1 MGDATAERL
10 RRGGYTRESARF
22 TSRDGVILAAD
33 LFLPAGASRASFDDD
48 GDGASGSRVGDGDDA
63 PGPRTIVADPAF
75 RDGAPHAM
83 VTCHAH
89 PKFGGHPDMMHRLC
103 AHVASSGCA
112 VVNLHLRGAGAS
124 GGRGSWQGT
133 GGEVDDARAAI
144 DFAIRKLRA
153 RTVHL
158 MGYSFGATV
167 LGAAIDHA
175 PQVATY
181 AAIAYPLG
189 TYHAWSKGLFGF
201 GAKLLMRAHCA
212 PLRASATPKL
222 FVVGTRDCFTKASTL
237 ERFARGCAGG
247 ADANAFVEFEGAD
260 HFGFVASPWS
270 GRVCD
275 AVRGFIADAR
285 SRSRHPVRDGGAGPV
300 G

>member
-1 MGDATAERL
+1 MGDASAERL

-22 TSRDGVILAAD
+22 TSRDGVVLVAD
-33 LFLPAGASRASFDDD
+33 LFLPAGASRASFDD
-48 GDGASGSRVGDGDDA
+48 GRRASGSRDGDA

-89 PKFGGHPDMMHRLC
+89 PKFGGSPDMMHRLC

-112 VVNLHLRGAGAS
+112 VVNLHLRGAGSS

-144 DFAIRKLRA
+144 DFAIARLRA
-153 RTVHL
+153 KTVHL

-167 LGAAIDHA
+167 LGAVIDHA

-189 TYHAWSKGLFGF
+189 THPRVEQ
-201 GAKLLMRAHCA
+201 RA
-212 PLRASATPKL
+212 LRLRRQAADARALRSAARQRHPKL
-222 FVVGTRDCFTKASTL
+222 FVIGTRDCFTKRSTL
-237 ERFARGCAGG
+237 ERFARGCAG
-247 ADANAFVEFEGAD
+247 DANEFVEFEGAD

-275 AVRGFIADAR
+275 TVRGFIADAR
-285 SRSRHPVRDGGAGPV
+285 SRASSSCDGGAGPV

>member
-1 MGDATAERL
+1 MGDASAERL

-22 TSRDGVILAAD
+22 TSRDGVVLVAD

-48 GDGASGSRVGDGDDA
+48 DGASGSRDGDDA

-89 PKFGGHPDMMHRLC
+89 PKFGGSPDMMHRLC

-112 VVNLHLRGAGAS
+112 VVNLHLRGAGSS

-144 DFAIRKLRA
+144 DFAIARLRA
-153 RTVHL
+153 ETVHL

-167 LGAAIDHA
+167 LGAVIDHA

-189 TYHAWSKGLFGF
+189 THHFWSKGLFGF

-222 FVVGTRDCFTKASTL
+222 FVIGTRDCFTKRSTL
-237 ERFARGCAGG
+237 ERFARGCAGN
-247 ADANAFVEFEGAD
+247 ANAFVEFEGAD

-275 AVRGFIADAR
+275 TVRGFIADAR
-285 SRSRHPVRDGGAGPV
+285 SRSSSSCDGGAGPV

>member
-1 MGDATAERL
+1 MGDASAERL

-22 TSRDGVILAAD
+22 TSRDGVVLVAD
-33 LFLPAGASRASFDDD
+33 LFLPAGASRASFDD
-48 GDGASGSRVGDGDDA
+48 GEGASGSRDGDDA

-89 PKFGGHPDMMHRLC
+89 PKFGGSPEMMHRLC
-103 AHVASSGCA
+103 AHLASSGCA
-112 VVNLHLRGAGAS
+112 VVNLHLRGAGSS

-144 DFAIRKLRA
+144 DFAIARLRA
-153 RTVHL
+153 ETVHL

-167 LGAAIDHA
+167 LGAVIDHA

-189 TYHAWSKGLFGF
+189 THHFWSKGLFGF

-222 FVVGTRDCFTKASTL
+222 FVIGTRDCFTKRSTL
-237 ERFARGCAGG
+237 ERFARGCAGN
-247 ADANAFVEFEGAD
+247 ANAFVEFEGAD

-275 AVRGFIADAR
+275 TVRGFIADAR
-285 SRSRHPVRDGGAGPV
+285 SRSSSSCDGGAGPV

>member
-1 MGDATAERL
+1 MGERL

-22 TSRDGVILAAD
+22 TSRDGVVLAAD
-33 LFLPAGASRASFDDD
+33 LFLPAGASRTSFDD
-48 GDGASGSRVGDGDDA
+48 DGDDA

-144 DFAIRKLRA
+144 DFAMRKLRA
-153 RTVHL
+153 GTVHL

-222 FVVGTRDCFTKASTL
+222 FVIGTRDCFTKASTL

-285 SRSRHPVRDGGAGPV
+285 SRATGGRARSVKRGDKV
-300 G
+300 SYVDV

>member
-89 PKFGGHPDMMHRLC
+89 PKFGGSPDMMHRLC

-189 TYHAWSKGLFGF
+189 TYHAWSKGLVGF

>member
-1 MGDATAERL
+1 MGDDASAERL
-10 RRGGYTRESARF
+10 RRGGYTRERVRF
-22 TSRDGVILAAD
+22 TSRDGVVLAAD
-33 LFLPAGASRASFDDD
+33 LFLPAGASRASFDD
-48 GDGASGSRVGDGDDA
+48 DGDDA

-89 PKFGGHPDMMHRLC
+89 PKFGGSPDMMHRLC

-112 VVNLHLRGAGAS
+112 VVNLHLRGAGSS

-144 DFAIRKLRA
+144 DFAVARLRA
-153 RTVHL
+153 NTVHL

-167 LGAAIDHA
+167 LGAVIDHA

-189 TYHAWSKGLFGF
+189 TYHAWSKGLVGF

-212 PLRASATPKL
+212 PLRASAVPKL
-222 FVVGTRDCFTKASTL
+222 FVIGTADCFTKRSTL
-237 ERFARGCAGG
+237 ERFARGCAGEEG
-247 ADANAFVEFEGAD
+247 SNSYVEFEGAD

-275 AVRGFIADAR
+275 AVRGFIADVAAR
-285 SRSRHPVRDGGAGPV
+285 SRATGGTGPV

>member
-1 MGDATAERL
+1 MWDDASAERL
-10 RRGGYTRESARF
+10 RRGGYTRERVRF
-22 TSRDGVILAAD
+22 TSRDGVVLAAD
-33 LFLPAGASRASFDDD
+33 LFLPAGASRASFDD
-48 GDGASGSRVGDGDDA
+48 DGDDA

-89 PKFGGHPDMMHRLC
+89 PKFGGSPDMMHRLC

-112 VVNLHLRGAGAS
+112 VVNLHLRGAGSS

-144 DFAIRKLRA
+144 DFAIARLRA
-153 RTVHL
+153 KTVHL

-167 LGAAIDHA
+167 LGAVIDHA

-189 TYHAWSKGLFGF
+189 THHFWSKGLFGF

-222 FVVGTRDCFTKASTL
+222 FVIGTRDCFTKRSTL
-237 ERFARGCAGG
+237 ERFARGCAG
-247 ADANAFVEFEGAD
+247 DANEFVEFEGAD

-275 AVRGFIADAR
+275 TVRGFIADAR
-285 SRSRHPVRDGGAGPV
+285 SRASSSCDGGAGPV

>member
-1 MGDATAERL
+1 M
-10 RRGGYTRESARF
+10 F
-22 TSRDGVILAAD
+22 CIVTSKNHIID
-33 LFLPAGASRASFDDD
+33 
-48 GDGASGSRVGDGDDA
+48 RVA
-63 PGPRTIVADPAF
+63 
-75 RDGAPHAM
+75 
-83 VTCHAH
+83 
-89 PKFGGHPDMMHRLC
+89 
-103 AHVASSGCA
+103 
-112 VVNLHLRGAGAS
+112 LRGSAD
-124 GGRGSWQGT
+124 
-133 GGEVDDARAAI
+133 VDARAAI

-189 TYHAWSKGLFGF
+189 TYHAWSKGLAGF